1 MTLKSNNAMEL
12 KIFTTEEEIRAAF
25 SRYEDEEKLPE
36 DFFLKRDAQ
45 FIMPVLFKEDKQIGM
60 MFGRIDK
67 EHAFCIIDTFYIE
80 KEHAGRRAVVW
91 FLDSALNGL
100 KHRFDIESVQFSIM
114 LTVGQES
121 VISSSLKYL
130 PHIKV
135 TEVKYLRQICVK
147 AEDCAHFKKMRW
159 YRPELLEEKGY
170 ELVPWKDASEA
181 HLEGM
186 KAMEESGDHP
196 DDYLAPGILEEWEN
210 DKDTSFLLI
219 RKGCSDPLGWLV
231 TEKNEEEDSLMV
243 RRFYV
248 NQQVRGRMLGYAFLT
263 AALEEI
269 VTRCEKVWY
278 KVERG
283 NRQMERFSNHYK
295 YFFGYD
301 LTEYDYDIC
310 SVHID
315 LKQ

>member
-1 MTLKSNNAMEL
+1 MEL

-25 SRYEDEEKLPE
+25 RRYEGEEKLPE
-36 DFFLKRDAQ
+36 DFFLKSDAQ
-45 FIMPVLFKEDKQIGM
+45 FIMPTLFKEDKQIGM
-60 MFGRIDK
+60 MFGRIDR
-67 EHAFCIIDTFYIE
+67 EQAFCIIETFYIE

-91 FLDSALNGL
+91 FLDAALNGL
-100 KHRFDIESVQFSIM
+100 KRRFDIESVQFSIM

-130 PHIKV
+130 PGIKV
-135 TEVKYLRQICVK
+135 TEVKYMRHICVK
-147 AEDCAHFKKMRW
+147 AEDCAHFRKMKW

-170 ELVPWKDASEA
+170 ELVPWKDADEA
-181 HLEGM
+181 LLKALKELEEGG
-186 KAMEESGDHP
+186 EHP
-196 DDYLAPGILEEWEN
+196 DDYLAPGISEEWEN

-219 RKGCSDPLGWLV
+219 GKGCSDPLGWLV
-231 TEKNEEEDSLMV
+231 TERNEEENSLMV

-248 NQQVRGRMLGYAFLT
+248 DRQMRSRMMGYAFLT

-269 VTRCEKVWY
+269 VKRCDKLWY

-283 NRQMERFSNHYK
+283 NRQMERFSNRYK

-301 LTEYDYDIC
+301 LAECDYDIC
-310 SVHID
+310 TISVD
-315 LKQ
+315 LK